1 MIRVLSCIG
10 SKVELDDSERVL
22 EHIARGKWQE
32 SYKANLCGFYSHYC
46 KFYGIARMRVPKMVK
61 NGFNS
66 VCPFLLCSRKTK
78 SPKKSRTDMKPKA
91 VPRS

>member
-46 KFYGIARMRVPKMVK
+46 KFYGIARTSLE
-61 NGFNS
+61 S
-66 VCPFLLCSRKTK
+66 VMTRIEQHVFTNLLYRTSALLNNTVHNYHF
-78 SPKKSRTDMKPKA
+78 SPSTF
-91 VPRS
+91 